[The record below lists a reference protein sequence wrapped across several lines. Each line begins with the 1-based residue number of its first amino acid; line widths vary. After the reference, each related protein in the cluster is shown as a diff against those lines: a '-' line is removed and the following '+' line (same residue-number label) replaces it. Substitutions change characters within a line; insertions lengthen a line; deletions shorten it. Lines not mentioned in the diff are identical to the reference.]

1 MAVNSMNSLLF
12 CNVLMLLLLHSKINL
27 NYAIF
32 VGSAHFSQFAEFPLN
47 HRSVGTIE
55 SLQKKIDGLS
65 RILLSDSVTRE
76 STGFYVQPVQA
87 KIT

>member
-12 CNVLMLLLLHSKINL
+12 SNVLMLLLLHIKINL
-27 NYAIF
+27 NYVNF

-47 HRSVGTIE
+47 HRSVGPIG

-76 STGFYVQPVQA
+76 STGLYVQSTQA
-87 KIT
+87 KTT